1 MAIVK
6 KTLQNL
12 KPGKQYLLTVRAKDA
27 DLNNTLDPSAA
38 IRFTVPTDQVE
49 PTSLGNLQISV
60 GYKTAM
66 VSFNP
71 ADDLN
76 LKNYEYKVYKES
88 QVEQIGLHYE
98 PISEDDYEI
107 QGFSSSNVFTVN
119 LEENSSIDSGTQ
131 VEDVE
136 SSSTTVS
143 FIETKIFYFVK
154 VRSITTSGVASS
166 WTPLQKSG
174 QIPFIPSAH
183 IQNLSASQIT
193 SGYIGS
199 ETIVLTGADSILK
212 SASYKPEK
220 GDLRATLVAGSL
232 NVTLTNGTTTAGL
245 YPGMY
250 FFISSAD
257 SILYPGRFGSGAR
270 VAQITD
276 LTNFTATAPHS
287 ISGAAKFTSFA
298 KGWNITGDG
307 HVNFGGIQGI
317 IFDGSKVRIG
327 SDTVID
333 SGASLPTANIFSI
346 TSGTASLDI
355 SSTST
360 GIGLS
365 INNVPSN
372 VGNNYWYVDGSFKVG
387 NATKSIS
394 YNATTGTFNVNG
406 TVIQNGTVGGVS
418 VSTNKVF
425 LGTGTYANAN
435 TPFYVGREETDA
447 NTVNKFSLGNKLF
460 WDGATLTIDGTV
472 TIGSQT
478 ATTISAAVTT
488 ANNAATAATA
498 AQTTANGKVNPA
510 DVLNHIGGTNVT
522 TISGGKVT
530 TGTIS
535 SVDSTCLIN
544 LDNGSINFR
553 NKFIVDSFGNASF
566 NGAITAASGTFSGA
580 LSGATGDVGGNF
592 VVKGKLRVGESIDS
606 NSGSIGTTVL
616 RVQADGTTSTSRY
629 PFVIEKSNGTNTFTI
644 REDGRVDA
652 AVSLY
657 VAGTAVSV
665 SGHGHSDYANV
676 SGDTF
681 TGTVKFDGAV
691 YGSGIHA
698 FTPVSTNRYTLMLS
712 TTTGTTNTGNIYR
725 IGTVPSSIR
734 YKQDISKIT
743 FKAEDY
749 FKLQTSTFR
758 WKEHVQENS
767 NANYDF
773 GFIAEEARDLGL
785 NDLWFADSDG
795 VPEGIAYERVPLI
808 LWSIVSQQ
816 HKTIKDLYGR
826 IEDLEQ
832 KVG

>member
-12 KPGKQYLLTVRAKDA
+12 KPGKQYLLTVSAKDA
-27 DLNNTLDPSAA
+27 DLNNTLDPSTA

-119 LEENSSIDSGTQ
+119 LQETSYIEQGTFVENVTDSTITTNFEQ
-131 VEDVE
+131 VKVY
-136 SSSTTVS
+136 
-143 FIETKIFYFVK
+143 YFVK

-183 IQNLSASQIT
+183 IQELSASRIT
-193 SGYIGS
+193 SGYVGS
-199 ETIVLTGADSILK
+199 AQIILTGSDSVIK
-212 SASYKPEK
+212 SASYKPEV
-220 GDLRATLVAGSL
+220 GSLRATLVAGTTT
-232 NVTLTNGTTTAGL
+232 VTLTQGTTALL
-245 YPGMY
+245 YPGMF
-250 FFISSAD
+250 FFIPGINQATPGGFG
-257 SILYPGRFGSGAR
+257 PGRFGSSS
-270 VAQITD
+270 QIQSITD
-276 LTNFTATAPHS
+276 STHFTVTVSHS
-287 ISGAAKFTSFA
+287 VSGATEFTCYA

-307 HVNFGGIQGI
+307 RVNFGGIQGI
-317 IFDGSKVRIG
+317 TFDGSQVRIG
-327 SDTVID
+327 SDAIID
-333 SGASLPTANIFSI
+333 AGASLPAANLFSV
-346 TSGTASLDI
+346 TSGAQSLIIGNTAGI
-355 SSTST
+355 
-360 GIGLS
+360 IGLKIS
-365 INNVPSN
+365 DTATGNVN
-372 VGNNYWYVDGSFKVG
+372 NNYWYVNGSFKVG
-387 NATKSIS
+387 NATKNIS
-394 YNATTGTFNVNG
+394 FNADTGAFGING
-406 TVIQNGTVGGVS
+406 TAIQNGTVAGIIATADKLYIGVG
-418 VSTNKVF
+418 NH
-425 LGTGTYANAN
+425 ANAD
-435 TPFYVGREETDA
+435 TGFYVDSSG
-447 NTVNKFSLGNKLF
+447 NFSLKDKLY
-460 WDGATLTIDGTV
+460 WTAATNSLVIDGSV
-472 TIGSQT
+472 TIGSQSAT
-478 ATTISAAVTT
+478 AVSAAVTT
-488 ANNAATAATA
+488 ANDAATAATA
-498 AQTTANGKVNPA
+498 AQTTASGKVNPA

-553 NKFIVDSFGNASF
+553 NKFIVDSFGNESF

-580 LSGATGDVGGNF
+580 LSGATGNVGGNF

-665 SGHGHSDYANV
+665 YGHTHSEYANV

-681 TGTVKFDGAV
+681 TGTVRFDGGV

-698 FTPVSTNRYTLMLS
+698 FTPATTSRYTLTLS
-712 TTTGTTNTGNIYR
+712 STAGANQYK
-725 IGTVPSSIR
+725 IGTISSSIR
-734 YKQDISKIT
+734 FKQDISKPT
-743 FKAEDY
+743 FNAEDY
-749 FKLQTSTFR
+749 FKLQPSAFR
-758 WKEHVQENS
+758 WKEHVQEDI
-767 NANYDF
+767 NAGYDL

-785 NDLWFADSDG
+785 NNLWFADSDE
-795 VPEGIAYERVPLI
+795 VPEGVPYDRVPLI

-816 HKTIKDLYGR
+816 HETIKDLYAR